1 MKVPELIKKE
11 AMALLVPVFENR
23 EASAMIR
30 ALEEDLFGTS
40 PLEWTPDTA
49 AGWKSAIDRILD
61 GEPLAY
67 ITGFS
72 HFLNFKLRINP
83 HVLIPRPET
92 EELAV
97 MAINYLKNIK
107 QPCLLDIG
115 TGSGCLALAIKSAC
129 PGATVFALDIDS
141 AALETARTNADAYH
155 LNIDFMQVD
164 FLDENV
170 WAGLPGNLNLIIS
183 NPPYIGETEKNIMSA
198 STLKHEPRHALF
210 AGIDP
215 LIFYR
220 QMARFGKDHLI
231 EGGRIMVEINE
242 YRGKETAN
250 VFREAGYPNIEIY
263 RDLSG
268 KERIVVVSSQ

>member
-11 AMALLVPVFENR
+11 AMAQLVPVFENR
-23 EASAMIR
+23 EATAMIR

-72 HFLNFKLRINP
+72 HFLNLKLRINP

-155 LNIDFMQVD
+155 LNIDFRQVD
-164 FLDENV
+164 FLDEHV

-210 AGIDP
+210 AGNDP

-220 QMARFGKDHLI
+220 KMARFGKDHLI

-268 KERIVVVSSQ
+268 KERIVSSQ